1 MINQSKRFE
10 ELLEDMKEIHDKKR
24 HDYANEDDIFANFSH
39 SELAGIP
46 SWKGTAIRL
55 GDKFSR
61 LMEFAKKETLEVK
74 DESIKDTLLDL
85 ANYALITHILYEE
98 VQEESRLERVKDWNE
113 SIGFDNNQPPL
124 REPLLVNLDLD
135 ADLEGDVTKEYKV
148 DF

>member
-10 ELLEDMKEIHDKKR
+10 ELLEDMKKIHDKKR
-24 HDYANEDDIFANFSH
+24 HDYANEDDIFANFRH

>member
-10 ELLEDMKEIHDKKR
+10 ELLEDMKKIHDKKR
-24 HDYANEDDIFANFSH
+24 HDYANEDDIFANFRH

-61 LMEFAKKETLEVK
+61 LMEFAKKGTLEVK

-98 VQEESRLERVKDWNE
+98 VQEENRLERVKEWNSRTGIVE
-113 SIGFDNNQPPL
+113 TQFG
-124 REPLLVNLDLD
+124 NLDLG
-135 ADLEGDVTKEYKV
+135 ADLEGDVTDKYK
-148 DF
+148 

>member
-24 HDYANEDDIFANFSH
+24 HDYANENDIFANFRH

-46 SWKGTAIRL
+46 AWKGTAIQL

-98 VQEESRLERVKDWNE
+98 VQEEILLERVKEWNE
-113 SIGFDNNQPPL
+113 NPGVIETQFG
-124 REPLLVNLDLD
+124 NLNLEE
-135 ADLEGDVTKEYKV
+135 AEGDVTKEYKV